1 MILMLEIASSYPIDT
16 QVSRVG
22 RGFFGDANAL
32 QPTSGPPG
40 SPPWKDHPPST
51 RLPNGSI
58 YLSTDGSIYL
68 SDIGICASSMVLRQA
83 IAAPVVVGPMTA
95 TTLSLLSRRFRET
108 TACEGSLWVSAMTN

>member
-68 SDIGICASSMVLRQA
+68 SDIA
-83 IAAPVVVGPMTA
+83 IGG
-95 TTLSLLSRRFRET
+95 
-108 TACEGSLWVSAMTN
+108 EGRN